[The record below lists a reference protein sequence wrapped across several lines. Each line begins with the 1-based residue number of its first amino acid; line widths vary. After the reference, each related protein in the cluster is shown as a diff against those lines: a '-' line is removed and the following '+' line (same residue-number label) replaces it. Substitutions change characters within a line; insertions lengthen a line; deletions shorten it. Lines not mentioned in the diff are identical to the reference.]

1 MGVKQCS
8 SGQDALIWFR
18 QDLRLSDNQALTAA
32 CDWVK
37 QQHSAKLKAIY
48 IATPAQW
55 RLHHIAPIQL
65 DFIQRHLNLLA
76 QGLASLGVKFELIQ
90 LDSFKDIPAFLTG
103 YCEEHGIGRVF
114 AGREPEINEQK
125 RDQACIGAGIP
136 LVLSDEH
143 CLLPPGT
150 VLNLTGEMYRV
161 FTPFSRKWR
170 QIAAGQAIRPLG
182 APAPLGPILPE
193 PKPLFF
199 KNIGSAYFAA
209 ASQGITPVEKSV
221 NQTPSTVLISSELWA
236 AGEGQAKRLLNQF
249 IQQKVQDYKQDRDFP
264 ALNGTSVISPYLA
277 IGVLSPRQCVAA
289 LLQRFPEVMV
299 DDTSPGRTWLNE
311 LIWREFYRHL
321 LVAFPDLSKGHNF
334 NRQAD
339 RVQWRNNRDEFLAW
353 CEGKT
358 GYPLV
363 DAAMR
368 QLNQTGWMHNR
379 LRMVV
384 ASFLTKHLLIDWRW
398 GERYFRQHLIDGDL
412 AANNGGWQWSAG
424 CGCDAQPYFRIFNPM
439 SQSEKFDPDGRFI
452 RNYLPELASWGV
464 KRLHQPHEQKM
475 PSLFE
480 APLLASQADYPNAI
494 VDHHAAR
501 ARALTVLGVLKKA

>member
-1 MGVKQCS
+1 MSDNQPPAAKH
-8 SGQDALIWFR
+8 ALMWFR
-18 QDLRLSDNQALTAA
+18 QDLRLTDNQALTAA
-32 CDWVK
+32 CDWVR
-37 QQHSAKLKAIY
+37 QVPGAKLRAIY
-48 IATPAQW
+48 IATPSQW
-55 RLHHIAPIQL
+55 LSHDMAPIQI
-65 DFIQRHLNLLA
+65 DFIQRHVNLLA
-76 QGLASLGVKFELIQ
+76 QGLASLGIEFELIQ
-90 LDSFKDIPAFLTG
+90 LDSFKEVPAFLAG
-103 YCEEHGIGRVF
+103 YSEKLGVERVF

-125 RDQACIGAGIP
+125 RDQACLDAGIP

-150 VLNLTGEMYRV
+150 VLNLSGDMYKV

-170 QIAAGQAIRPLG
+170 EVAAKRAILPL
-182 APAPLGPILPE
+182 AVPVPLGPILPE
-193 PKPLFF
+193 PKPISF
-199 KNIGSAYFAA
+199 KERF
-209 ASQGITPVEKSV
+209 T
-221 NQTPSTVLISSELWA
+221 STSKLTSSEQWA
-236 AGEGQAKRLLNQF
+236 AGEGQAKRILTAF
-249 IQQKVQDYKQDRDFP
+249 IQQKAQDYKQDRDFP
-264 ALNGTSVISPYLA
+264 ALEGTSVISPYLA
-277 IGVLSPRQCVAA
+277 LGVLSPRQCIAV
-289 LLQRFPEVMV
+289 LLGRFPEVIV

-339 RVQWRNNRDEFLAW
+339 HVQWRNNQAEFLAW

-358 GYPLV
+358 GYPIV

-424 CGCDAQPYFRIFNPM
+424 CGCDAQPYFRIFNPI
-439 SQSEKFDPDGRFI
+439 SQSEKFDPDGSFI
-452 RNYLPELASWGV
+452 RKYLPELASWGI
-464 KRLHQPHEQKM
+464 KRLHQPNMQKT

-480 APLLASQADYPNAI
+480 VPTLESDSAYPCAI
-494 VDHHAAR
+494 VEHNAAR
-501 ARALTVLGVLKKA
+501 ARALAVLGVLKKA

>member
-1 MGVKQCS
+1 MSINQNSLGKH
-8 SGQDALIWFR
+8 ALMWFR
-18 QDLRLSDNQALTAA
+18 QDLRLTDNQALTAA
-32 CDWVK
+32 CDWVR
-37 QQHSAKLKAIY
+37 QHHAAKLKAIY
-48 IATPAQW
+48 ITTPNQW
-55 RLHHIAPIQL
+55 HQHDIAPIQL
-65 DFIQRHLNLLA
+65 DFIQRHVNLLA
-76 QGLASLGVKFELIQ
+76 QGLASLGVEFELIQ

-103 YCEEHGIGRVF
+103 YCEEHAIGRVF
-114 AGREPEINEQK
+114 AGQEPEINERK
-125 RDQACIGAGIP
+125 RDQACIEAGIP
-136 LVLSDEH
+136 LSLSDEH

-150 VLNLTGEMYRV
+150 VLNLSGDMYRV

-170 QIAAGQAIRPLG
+170 EVAAKQPIVPLG
-182 APAPLGPILPE
+182 VPAPLGPILPE

-199 KNIGSAYFAA
+199 KNIGFADSPA
-209 ASQGITPVEKSV
+209 NKGTAPSETGL
-221 NQTPSTVLISSELWA
+221 NQTISTPLISSEQWA

-264 ALNGTSVISPYLA
+264 AIDGTSVISPYLA

-289 LLQRFPEVMV
+289 LLQRFPEVIV

-321 LVAFPDLSKGHNF
+321 LVAFPDLSKGQNF
-334 NRQAD
+334 NRQAEH
-339 RVQWRNNRDEFLAW
+339 VQWRNNRDEFLAW

-452 RNYLPELASWGV
+452 RKYLPELASWGV
-464 KRLHQPHEQKM
+464 TRLHQPNQQKM

-480 APLLASQADYPNAI
+480 APLLASQADYPYAI
-494 VDHHAAR
+494 VEHNAAR

>member
-1 MGVKQCS
+1 MSINQCGLEKQ
-8 SGQDALIWFR
+8 ALMWFR
-18 QDLRLSDNQALTAA
+18 QDLRLTDNQAFTAA
-32 CDWVK
+32 CDWVR
-37 QQHSAKLKAIY
+37 QHHAAKLKAIY
-48 IATPAQW
+48 IATPSQW
-55 RLHHIAPIQL
+55 RRHDIAPIQL

-76 QGLASLGVKFELIQ
+76 QGLASLGVEFELIQ

-103 YCEEHGIGRVF
+103 YCEEHSIGRVF

-125 RDQACIGAGIP
+125 RDQACIEAGIP

-150 VLNLTGEMYRV
+150 VLNLSGDMYRV

-170 QIAAGQAIRPLG
+170 EVAAKQPIVPLG
-182 APAPLGPILPE
+182 VPAPLGPILSE

-199 KNIGSAYFAA
+199 KNIGFAD
-209 ASQGITPVEKSV
+209 SPTNKGTTPSETGL
-221 NQTPSTVLISSELWA
+221 NQTISTPLISSEQWA

-264 ALNGTSVISPYLA
+264 AIDGTSVISPYLA

-339 RVQWRNNRDEFLAW
+339 HVPWRNNHDEFLAW

-358 GYPLV
+358 GYPIV

-452 RNYLPELASWGV
+452 RKYLPELASWGV
-464 KRLHQPHEQKM
+464 KRLHQPNQQKT

-480 APLLASQADYPNAI
+480 APLFASQADYPYAI
-494 VDHHAAR
+494 VEHNAAR